1 MSVDKTEE
9 LYQHIGNKLIGIIPD
24 EWDKIHLYAE
34 ILPGSRIV
42 YFYYNSTTR
51 NELIFGQSIPE
62 VYGVDDQIYNRLD
75 RELIEYFVELNAES
89 LKNSPEPWTNLTMY
103 LDQSGKFNIDYSYDE
118 VLFSPAQQFTIWKYE
133 NLGLNPTDEFAQSYL
148 DEYLKT
154 KTD

>member
-1 MSVDKTEE
+1 MKKVEK
-9 LYQHIGNKLIGIIPD
+9 LYQLIGNKLVGIIPD
-24 EWDKIHLYAE
+24 EWDKIYLYAE

-42 YFYYNSTTR
+42 YFYYNSTTQ

-89 LKNSPEPWTNLTMY
+89 LKSSPEPWTNLTMY

-133 NLGLNPTDEFAQSYL
+133 NLGLHPTDEFAQSYL
-148 DEYLKT
+148 NEYLKT